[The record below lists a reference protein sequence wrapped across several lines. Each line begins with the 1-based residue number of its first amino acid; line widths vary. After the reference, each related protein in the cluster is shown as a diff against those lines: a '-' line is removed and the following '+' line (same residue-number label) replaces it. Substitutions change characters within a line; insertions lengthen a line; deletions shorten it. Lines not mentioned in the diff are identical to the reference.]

1 MKRVVLHID
10 RVVLSGCARGDKQAL
25 VEGLCQ
31 GLREELARHYAQ
43 PEGASKLQRHSTLE
57 RLQAGRVTVATTAQ
71 PAAVG
76 RQAGRGIAR
85 GLAR

>member
-10 RVVLSGCARGDKQAL
+10 RIVLNGCARSDKQAL
-25 VEGLCQ
+25 VEGLCE
-31 GLREELARHYAQ
+31 GLREKLARHCAE
-43 PEGASKLQRHSTLE
+43 PEAAPGLRRHLRLH
-57 RLQAGRVTVATTAQ
+57 RLQAGRVTVAATAQ

-76 RQAGRGIAR
+76 RQAGHGIAR